1 MDSGW
6 VRDHAVTQIVRATI
20 FNKLIFYAR
29 PRSQLSIQRRYA
41 QQMFDPGAQG
51 PASAAAHAAAP
62 TSSASCTPPKEE
74 LHRLVALKKHEF
86 QAVEYIREISCRA
99 VCNSLHH
106 SDVLSLFE
114 PEHGSFKFVLR
125 IRCKWNSSCGKML
138 TKI

>member
-62 TSSASCTPPKEE
+62 TSSASCTPPKEG

-86 QAVEYIREISCRA
+86 QAVEYI
-99 VCNSLHH
+99 L
-106 SDVLSLFE
+106 
-114 PEHGSFKFVLR
+114 
-125 IRCKWNSSCGKML
+125 SSCVQL
-138 TKI
+138 TTPLGCSIVVRARARILQICFVRKF